1 LIKGVKFIEINGGSH
16 GLPWTHA
23 DEINAALVEFLA

>member
-1 LIKGVKFIEINGGSH
+1 MIKGVKYIEIVGGSH

-23 DEINAALVEFLA
+23 EEINAALVEFLA